1 MAADRYAEARD
12 VVRILRRFA
21 RMPGRFAHITGCTV
35 RIVALGVV
43 ALAAGCATPTGTVV
57 LLPAQDGHQSV
68 LSVSEGGREVLLD
81 KPYAAAET
89 TTQGPRGY
97 ESSKAEV
104 AKTFGTALAAQPA
117 RLQRYT
123 LFFNEGNDTL
133 TDESKATFERVF
145 PDIAKRSVPDIV
157 VIGHTDSTGNDQLND
172 RLSLQRA
179 NAIRDEMIRR
189 GIPAADIVAEGRGK
203 REPLVKT
210 GEGVAEAQNRRVE
223 IIVR

>member
-1 MAADRYAEARD
+1 MTAARRAEARGI
-12 VVRILRRFA
+12 VRLA
-21 RMPGRFAHITGCTV
+21 
-35 RIVALGVV
+35 ALGLVV
-43 ALAAGCATPTGTVV
+43 LVAGCATPTGTVV
-57 LLPAQDGHQSV
+57 LLPAQDGHHSV
-68 LSVSEGGREVLLD
+68 LSVKGNGHEVLLD

-89 TTQGPRGY
+89 TTQGPRAY
-97 ESSKAEV
+97 ESSKTEV
-104 AKTFGTALAAQPA
+104 EKTFGSALAAQPA
-117 RLQRYT
+117 RLERYT
-123 LFFNEGNDTL
+123 LFFTEGTDAL
-133 TDESKATFERVF
+133 TDESKATFDRVF

-157 VIGHTDSTGNDQLND
+157 VIGHTDSTGSDPLND

-210 GEGVAEAQNRRVE
+210 AEGVAEAKNRRVE